1 MRCALFLAL
10 VWSTC
15 VVSQSAAEPSLALQ
29 GVSVIDVV
37 DGAVLPNQSILIR
50 GGRIDQVA
58 PVETAAVPD
67 DATRINAAGKFL
79 IPGLWD
85 MHVHFAT
92 PDYAPL
98 FVANGVVGVRDMH
111 AHVPFMLLPLRKAA
125 AEGKRLSP
133 RILTAI
139 SMVDGSPAMWS
150 GSLSCRNPE
159 EGRKAVQTLKSSKAD
174 FVKVYSGLDRD
185 TFLAICDAA
194 KQAALP
200 IAGHVPEAV
209 SALEASTAGVRS
221 IEHIFGIFTAASAR
235 EQALR
240 DEFVASIQGLD
251 GKSFYPLLIRSQL
264 QALESYDADKAK
276 NLFAAFAKNRTYQC
290 PTLTVHRM
298 FAHLTSP
305 GFTDDP
311 RVRFT
316 PNLIKGAWAGALGW
330 IAPIAENASDQRRL
344 YEKTQ
349 QVVRD
354 MHRAGVPILAG
365 TDTSNP
371 YCLAGF
377 SLHDELAL
385 LVEAGLSP
393 LAALQSATI
402 VPARFLEAEADQGT
416 ITTGRRA
423 DLVLL
428 DANPLDDIRNTTR
441 IQAVILNGQ
450 IYDRAAL
457 DALLAKAEQNAA
469 VKP

>member
-1 MRCALFLAL
+1 MTLPLVLAL
-10 VWSTC
+10 SVL
-15 VVSQSAAEPSLALQ
+15 AAGPPLALQ
-29 GVSVIDVV
+29 KVSVVDVADGTVRHDQLVVIQDGRIKSIAPMDNGGVSDEANLP
-37 DGAVLPNQSILIR
+37 DGATN
-50 GGRIDQVA
+50 ID
-58 PVETAAVPD
+58 
-67 DATRINAAGKFL
+67 AAGKFL

-111 AHVPFMLLPLRKAA
+111 AHVPFMLLPLRNAA
-125 AEGKRLSP
+125 AEGKRLCP

-150 GSLSCRNPE
+150 GSLSCGNPD
-159 EGRKAVQTLKSSKAD
+159 EGRKAVHTLKSSKAD
-174 FVKVYSGLDRD
+174 FVKVYSGLDRE

-194 KQAALP
+194 KAAELP
-200 IAGHVPEAV
+200 VVGHIPEAV
-209 SALEASTAGVRS
+209 SALEASAVGVRS
-221 IEHIFGIFTAASAR
+221 MEHIFGVLTAASAR
-235 EQALR
+235 ERELR
-240 DEFVASIQGLD
+240 EEFVAAIRGRD

-264 QALESYDADKAK
+264 QALESYDAARAHK
-276 NLFAAFAKNRTYQC
+276 LFAAFAQNQTYQC

-298 FAHLTSP
+298 FAQLTSS

-311 RVRFT
+311 RVRYT

-330 IAPIAENASDQRRL
+330 ISPIAENSDDQRRL
-344 YEKTQ
+344 YDKTKE
-349 QVVRD
+349 VVRD

-377 SLHDELAL
+377 SLHDELQL

-393 LAALQSATI
+393 LAALQAATL
-402 VPARFLEAEADQGT
+402 VPARFLEAEQEQGAVAP
-416 ITTGRRA
+416 GLRA

-428 DANPLDDIRNTTR
+428 DANPLVDIRNTAR
-441 IQAVILNGQ
+441 IHAVILNGQ
-450 IYDRAAL
+450 HHDRAAL
-457 DALLAKAEQNAA
+457 DALLAKAEQSAA
-469 VKP
+469 KKP